1 MTEDYKKNLI
11 DYATD
16 MLNSGTPQEEDFNIK
31 EISNIAYSSNDW
43 KIVVDALN
51 PYYNSIK
58 GILSS
63 ERYDIYI
70 MYGGY
75 SQTASDDT
83 KGFLI
88 YLDRNGKP
96 LKVILTEY
104 RCFQFLKY
112 DEETNRIYGILTDN
126 GNGQSENAS
135 NKMYFAYF
143 NNLFIVN
150 DENPPIQTYLY
161 EYNTPRTA
169 WYRVYDIVKEQGA
182 SNYIILTSLDPYVYP
197 VVYNLEINV
206 GESNI
211 LTTWQGNENEASL
224 FLGAYVWFSND
235 TPHFK
240 LICYKNYQGVRG
252 LRLVQDNGSSLT
264 YSNLSADVDLYTG
277 SQFYNNSYFGIN
289 ENNIYFVLKEQN
301 YVSSSEIYYR
311 TGIYQYDGTSVKL
324 VYRDSLRTDQIEIQL
339 MHDTDNSIYSFKY
352 DTTAFNRVDMYL
364 CNVSKNPNNWI
375 YLDNY
380 EGTDSQKPLV
390 VRNYNILNLI
400 SFGMYISSYPN
411 QQYIRGGLLK
421 IKCLSVQNH
430 YNGEPYVSEDSLC
443 PLYSNLYSNGSIE
456 FSRNLYNISKQNN
469 MTMSS
474 VEIPNTYLNDIDITQ
489 NDLISETNLEMV
501 NNNQGFTKNIYE
513 VVDVNFL
520 NTIDVIDEDTGEEYL
535 DSAIKLNNST
545 TDGGT
550 TNYQNTPCN
559 KYRINYVDGTNTI
572 DDLSWIPINDYNK
585 KTKITIYVDKAISSI
600 DLISNDES
608 VVYDNI
614 PLQVEVGKTYTIRKK
629 VRIGG

>member
-1 MTEDYKKNLI
+1 MTEEYKKNLI

-143 NNLFIVN
+143 NNLFIIN
-150 DENPPIQTYLY
+150 DDNPPIQTYLY

-182 SNYIILTSLDPYVYP
+182 SNYIILTSLDSYVYP
-197 VVYNLEINV
+197 VIYNLEINV
-206 GESNI
+206 GESNV
-211 LTTWQGNENEASL
+211 LTTWQVNENEASL
-224 FLGAYVWFSND
+224 FLGAYAWFSND

-240 LICYKNYQGVRG
+240 LICYKNYQNVRG

-352 DTTAFNRVDMYL
+352 DITASNRVDMYL
-364 CNVSKNPNNWI
+364 CNVSKNPNNWD

-380 EGTDSQKPLV
+380 EGTDAQKPLL
-390 VRNYNILNLI
+390 VRNYNLLSLI

-430 YNGEPYVSEDSLC
+430 YNGIPYVSEDSLC
-443 PLYSNLYSNGSIE
+443 PLYSNLYSNGSLI

-489 NDLISETNLEMV
+489 NDLISETNLEMI

-513 VVDVNFL
+513 VVDLNFL
-520 NTIDVIDEDTGEEYL
+520 NTIDVIDEDTGEEFEE
-535 DSAIKLNNST
+535 SAIKLNNST
-545 TDGGT
+545 TDGGSI
-550 TNYQNTPCN
+550 NYQNTPCN
-559 KYRINYVDGTNTI
+559 KYRINYGDGTNSINTFNWSSI
-572 DDLSWIPINDYNK
+572 DDLHKQFEISL
-585 KTKITIYVDKAISSI
+585 YVDKTILSI

-614 PLQVEVGKTYTIRKK
+614 PLQVEVGKTYTIKKK